1 MKGLLIK
8 LERIVDPFFRTVELV
23 QEPLAVDM
31 DVKKVKKTS
40 KFCLYLFTQ
49 GLSFYF
55 KINGQPIF
63 VKGSNWIPA
72 HVLPE
77 QVKIHLHH
85 GQHKN

>member
-1 MKGLLIK
+1 M
-8 LERIVDPFFRTVELV
+8 ELV

-31 DVKKVKKTS
+31 DVKKVIEDS
-40 KFCLYLFTQ
+40 NILLSFLGQ

-63 VKGSNWIPA
+63 MKGSNWIPA

-77 QVKIHLHH
+77 QVIK
-85 GQHKN
+85 KKPSK

>member
-1 MKGLLIK
+1 M
-8 LERIVDPFFRTVELV
+8 ELV

-31 DVKKVKKTS
+31 DVKKVKKDNNILLS
-40 KFCLYLFTQ
+40 FLPQ

-63 VKGSNWIPA
+63 MKGSNWIPA

-77 QVKIHLHH
+77 QVI
-85 GQHKN
+85 

>member
-1 MKGLLIK
+1 M
-8 LERIVDPFFRTVELV
+8 ELV

-31 DVKKVKKTS
+31 DVKKVNKDS
-40 KFCLYLFTQ
+40 NILLSFLVQ

-63 VKGSNWIPA
+63 MKGSNWIPA

-77 QVKIHLHH
+77 QVIQQKPS
-85 GQHKN
+85 K